1 MAKYY
6 MNGYTPPEGV
16 NSASKV
22 KEYQRQLGVKADGIW
37 GPDTDAAYRASLNR
51 SAQRQAQSR
60 SGFDWGDS
68 GRNEA
73 FDGYY
78 NAIRNSLSVPTVTV
92 KAPSAGE
99 VKDMWSGVLR
109 PSADAA
115 IERRSRAAEREMA
128 EIDADAVSRG
138 MGQSSYVTS
147 VKARQMEE
155 AQDDISDIEAQYG
168 AALAEKIYDTLY
180 KYDQM
185 SLNAQQYNAEAHAA
199 AQKTALSMASDSTL
213 ASRTPPSPPRQREAP
228 LSRQRAAPARKRA
241 AFPERTTPN
250 MYATSPPS
258 SAGSSSAA
266 KTAIG
271 AAGAR
276 RYTPPWAKPFT
287 IALRRN
293 TAVKGVPM
301 AAVKKTF
308 DIALDIADAGANREF
323 TVVDGDNGNVL
334 AILLTDGGYPVDL
347 TGCRVIAVF
356 SKSDGTAC
364 QDSYDADGGIT
375 LCGTLNNQVDIELF
389 AGSVAPGTV
398 ECELQIYSDPS
409 LSTLVTTAKFN
420 FACRK
425 AIFSGETLT
434 SAPQY
439 PQLTSLMERVEVL
452 NAETAAAAGA
462 ANSAAADC
470 RAAMEGNVTTWKIL
484 RYS

>member
-199 AQKTALSMASDSTL
+199 AQKTALSMASDWYNQYLSQQNAAIAAAAKGSSSKSSKGGSGSKKSSLSREDYTEYVRNLTAEQRRQLFSSENSYWSSRREEIYSALGKTL
-213 ASRTPPSPPRQREAP
+213 YDSLKKKYGGKGGAYGCGKKDLRYCAGHSGRWGEPGIHGGGRGQ
-228 LSRQRAAPARKRA
+228 RQRACHTPHRRGLPGRPYRVPGHSGVLK
-241 AFPERTTPN
+241 ERRHRL
-250 MYATSPPS
+250 S
-258 SAGSSSAA
+258 GQ
-266 KTAIG
+266 
-271 AAGAR
+271 
-276 RYTPPWAKPFT
+276 
-287 IALRRN
+287 LR
-293 TAVKGVPM
+293 
-301 AAVKKTF
+301 
-308 DIALDIADAGANREF
+308 
-323 TVVDGDNGNVL
+323 
-334 AILLTDGGYPVDL
+334 
-347 TGCRVIAVF
+347 C
-356 SKSDGTAC
+356 
-364 QDSYDADGGIT
+364 
-375 LCGTLNNQVDIELF
+375 
-389 AGSVAPGTV
+389 
-398 ECELQIYSDPS
+398 
-409 LSTLVTTAKFN
+409 
-420 FACRK
+420 
-425 AIFSGETLT
+425 
-434 SAPQY
+434 
-439 PQLTSLMERVEVL
+439 
-452 NAETAAAAGA
+452 
-462 ANSAAADC
+462 
-470 RAAMEGNVTTWKIL
+470 
-484 RYS
+484 

>member
-73 FDGYY
+73 FDSYY

-115 IERRSRAAEREMA
+115 IERRNRAAEREMA

-199 AQKTALSMASDSTL
+199 AQKTALSMASDWYN
-213 ASRTPPSPPRQREAP
+213 QY
-228 LSRQRAAPARKRA
+228 LSQQNAA
-241 AFPERTTPN
+241 
-250 MYATSPPS
+250 
-258 SAGSSSAA
+258 
-266 KTAIG
+266 I
-271 AAGAR
+271 
-276 RYTPPWAKPFT
+276 
-287 IALRRN
+287 
-293 TAVKGVPM
+293 
-301 AAVKKTF
+301 
-308 DIALDIADAGANREF
+308 
-323 TVVDGDNGNVL
+323 
-334 AILLTDGGYPVDL
+334 
-347 TGCRVIAVF
+347 
-356 SKSDGTAC
+356 
-364 QDSYDADGGIT
+364 
-375 LCGTLNNQVDIELF
+375 
-389 AGSVAPGTV
+389 
-398 ECELQIYSDPS
+398 
-409 LSTLVTTAKFN
+409 
-420 FACRK
+420 
-425 AIFSGETLT
+425 
-434 SAPQY
+434 
-439 PQLTSLMERVEVL
+439 
-452 NAETAAAAGA
+452 AAAAKGGSSKSSKGGSGSKKSSLSREDYTEYVRNLTA
-462 ANSAAADC
+462 EQRRQLFSSENSYWSS
-470 RAAMEGNVTTWKIL
+470 RREEI
-484 RYS
+484 YSALGKTLYDSLKKKYGG

>member
-1 MAKYY
+1 
-6 MNGYTPPEGV
+6 
-16 NSASKV
+16 
-22 KEYQRQLGVKADGIW
+22 
-37 GPDTDAAYRASLNR
+37 
-51 SAQRQAQSR
+51 
-60 SGFDWGDS
+60 
-68 GRNEA
+68 
-73 FDGYY
+73 
-78 NAIRNSLSVPTVTV
+78 
-92 KAPSAGE
+92 
-99 VKDMWSGVLR
+99 
-109 PSADAA
+109 
-115 IERRSRAAEREMA
+115 
-128 EIDADAVSRG
+128 
-138 MGQSSYVTS
+138 
-147 VKARQMEE
+147 
-155 AQDDISDIEAQYG
+155 
-168 AALAEKIYDTLY
+168 
-180 KYDQM
+180 
-185 SLNAQQYNAEAHAA
+185 
-199 AQKTALSMASDSTL
+199 
-213 ASRTPPSPPRQREAP
+213 
-228 LSRQRAAPARKRA
+228 
-241 AFPERTTPN
+241 
-250 MYATSPPS
+250 
-258 SAGSSSAA
+258 
-266 KTAIG
+266 
-271 AAGAR
+271 
-276 RYTPPWAKPFT
+276 
-287 IALRRN
+287 
-293 TAVKGVPM
+293 M

-409 LSTLVTTAKFN
+409 LSTL
-420 FACRK
+420 RK

>member
-115 IERRSRAAEREMA
+115 IERRNRAAEREMA

-168 AALAEKIYDTLY
+168 AAALAALADKYTASGKAATDT
-180 KYDQM
+180 
-185 SLNAQQYNAEAHAA
+185 SVNV
-199 AQKTALSMASDSTL
+199 
-213 ASRTPPSPPRQREAP
+213 
-228 LSRQRAAPARKRA
+228 
-241 AFPERTTPN
+241 TT
-250 MYATSPPS
+250 S
-258 SAGSSSAA
+258 
-266 KTAIG
+266 
-271 AAGAR
+271 
-276 RYTPPWAKPFT
+276 
-287 IALRRN
+287 
-293 TAVKGVPM
+293 
-301 AAVKKTF
+301 
-308 DIALDIADAGANREF
+308 
-323 TVVDGDNGNVL
+323 
-334 AILLTDGGYPVDL
+334 
-347 TGCRVIAVF
+347 
-356 SKSDGTAC
+356 
-364 QDSYDADGGIT
+364 
-375 LCGTLNNQVDIELF
+375 DIEGG
-389 AGSVAPGTV
+389 AKMV
-398 ECELQIYSDPS
+398 SDY
-409 LSTLVTTAKFN
+409 VTK
-420 FACRK
+420 K
-425 AIFSGETLT
+425 
-434 SAPQY
+434 
-439 PQLTSLMERVEVL
+439 
-452 NAETAAAAGA
+452 
-462 ANSAAADC
+462 AAADALYETYIKDA
-470 RAAMEGNVTTWKIL
+470 REKANEAYTSLEAGTSFQDVLQKYGEDTMYTQYPSFVDTGLLMYVGGVDTTWNEELVKAVGLLKNGEHTGVILADDVFYILQLVGSEPAGEKTLTDAHDDIKAAVVAKNSDALWGTQLETWQNDTKIVKYFEDVY
-484 RYS
+484 RSIGK

>member
-199 AQKTALSMASDSTL
+199 AQKTALSMASDWYN
-213 ASRTPPSPPRQREAP
+213 QY
-228 LSRQRAAPARKRA
+228 LSQQNAAH
-241 AFPERTTPN
+241 
-250 MYATSPPS
+250 
-258 SAGSSSAA
+258 
-266 KTAIG
+266 
-271 AAGAR
+271 R
-276 RYTPPWAKPFT
+276 R
-287 IALRRN
+287 RG
-293 TAVKGVPM
+293 KG
-301 AAVKKTF
+301 K
-308 DIALDIADAGANREF
+308 
-323 TVVDGDNGNVL
+323 
-334 AILLTDGGYPVDL
+334 LL
-347 TGCRVIAVF
+347 
-356 SKSDGTAC
+356 
-364 QDSYDADGGIT
+364 
-375 LCGTLNNQVDIELF
+375 
-389 AGSVAPGTV
+389 
-398 ECELQIYSDPS
+398 
-409 LSTLVTTAKFN
+409 
-420 FACRK
+420 
-425 AIFSGETLT
+425 
-434 SAPQY
+434 
-439 PQLTSLMERVEVL
+439 
-452 NAETAAAAGA
+452 
-462 ANSAAADC
+462 
-470 RAAMEGNVTTWKIL
+470 
-484 RYS
+484 

>member
-199 AQKTALSMASDSTL
+199 AQKTALSMASDWYN
-213 ASRTPPSPPRQREAP
+213 QY
-228 LSRQRAAPARKRA
+228 LSQQNAAIA
-241 AFPERTTPN
+241 A
-250 MYATSPPS
+250 A
-258 SAGSSSAA
+258 AKGSSSKPSKGGSGSKKSSLSREDYTEYVRNLTAEQRRQLFSSENSYWSSRREEIYSA
-266 KTAIG
+266 LGKTL
-271 AAGAR
+271 
-276 RYTPPWAKPFT
+276 YDSLKK
-287 IALRRN
+287 N

-425 AIFSGETLT
+425 AIFP
-434 SAPQY
+434 AK
-439 PQLTSLMERVEVL
+439 R
-452 NAETAAAAGA
+452 
-462 ANSAAADC
+462 
-470 RAAMEGNVTTWKIL
+470 
-484 RYS
+484 